1 MTTSLARILLLLSLV
16 SLRLG
21 AAETNDVLNIE
32 AESGFEYSV
41 RKGEAIY
48 RGKVV
53 VTDRSMTLN
62 CQLLR
67 VQFAPKAG
75 QPASTNKANPIVSG
89 TIGGAVTQIDAEGD
103 VVILDRTQGTKAEG
117 SKAVYSAVT
126 DKITLEGTPPKVTF
140 KNLNGFTATG
150 GIEYDRAAGVF
161 RGKGQ
166 IRSFIAEARAGNLFN
181 FSTRPQ

>member
-1 MTTSLARILLLLSLV
+1 MTTRLARILFILSLA
-16 SLRLG
+16 SFRLT
-21 AAETNDVLNIE
+21 AADTADVLNIE
-32 AESGFEYSV
+32 SENGFEYNV
-41 RKGEAIY
+41 RNGEAIY
-48 RGKVV
+48 RGNVV

-67 VQFAPKAG
+67 VQFTPKDA
-75 QPASTNKANPIVSG
+75 QTASTNKANPVVSG
-89 TIGGAVTQIDAEGD
+89 TIGGAVSRIEATGD
-103 VVILDRTQGTKAEG
+103 VVVLDRTQGTMAEG
-117 SKAVYSAVT
+117 SKAVYSAIT

-140 KNLNGFTATG
+140 KNNNGFTATG